1 METKNCQNFFKKQW
15 QTILS
20 VTLIFNFFTF
30 STSTVSAAQKK
41 AKEKIRVACVGNSVT
56 YGMGVEDREKNAYPV
71 VLQRLLGDD
80 FDVRNFGHSGATLL
94 NRGHRPYTKVPE
106 YRQALDFKA
115 DWVVIHLGLNDT
127 DPRNWPNYGDEFIG
141 DYRALIDSF
150 REANPQAKVWICLMT
165 PIFHRHPRFQTGT
178 RDWHAAIQ
186 QRIRQIAATTD
197 VGLIDLHTPLY
208 AHPELLP
215 DALHP
220 NAKGAA
226 ILAQTVFSALTGDKG
241 GLKPSPMYG
250 NGMVLQR
257 GDSIVLRGT
266 ANVGDE
272 ILVTFNGVSQTAKS
286 DSEGAWRVKF
296 PSMEAGGPYRLS
308 F

>member
-1 METKNCQNFFKKQW
+1 M
-15 QTILS
+15 
-20 VTLIFNFFTF
+20 
-30 STSTVSAAQKK
+30 SAAQKK

-56 YGMGVEDREKNAYPV
+56 YGMGVENREKNAYPV
-71 VLQRLLGDD
+71 VLQGLLGDD
-80 FDVRNFGHSGATLL
+80 YDVRNFGHSGSTLL
-94 NRGHRPYTKVPE
+94 NHGHRPYTQVPE
-106 YRQALDFKA
+106 YQQAIDFKA

-141 DYRALIDSF
+141 DYRALINSF
-150 REANPQAKVWICLMT
+150 REANPKAKVWICLMT
-165 PIFHRHPRFQTGT
+165 PIFHRHHRFQTGT

-186 QRIRQIAATTD
+186 KKIRQIAATTD

-208 AHPELLP
+208 SHPELLP

-226 ILAQTVFSALTGDKG
+226 IIARTVYSALKNDNG

-257 GDSIVLRGT
+257 GENIELHGT
-266 ANVGDE
+266 SNVGDE
-272 ILVTFNGVSQTAKS
+272 VLVTFNGVSQTAKTN
-286 DSEGAWRVKF
+286 SEGKWSVEF
-296 PSMEAGGPYRLS
+296 PSVEAGGPYRLS
-308 F
+308 FESLSPTSNGKKAKKCIAE